1 MLCLMELC
9 EIQKYYCFFGDNI
22 SIYKET
28 SLWSY
33 GLYQLKKC
41 VDQAQGDGLIK
52 ILCQVYND
60 FYKHQVVLH
69 IQIKAVSLTVDH
81 T

>member
-1 MLCLMELC
+1 MELW
-9 EIQKYYCFFGDNI
+9 EIQKYYCFFMDNI
-22 SIYKET
+22 VPIYKET
-28 SLWSY
+28 RLRSY

-60 FYKHQVVLH
+60 FYKHTIVLH
-69 IQIKAVSLTVDH
+69 IQIKAVSLTVGH